1 MRPLPPTAS
10 QEKSHIPSWS
20 AKQYLAPLMRPQKF
34 PYIPI
39 SLEGTLKFPA
49 PLHLRPF
56 SSHDRDR
63 RVDSTAL
70 SRRDS
75 RPSRHTSG
83 WGRSHEEI
91 REVAS
96 RAILHAERPR
106 FHGPLLIKTRLLDT
120 SSKASLWMKAQHVG
134 ALTPRASSGK
144 TRRFLTQLHK
154 WSVTSWTTREASGV
168 PFLHTRRCLTLL
180 SQL

>member
-91 REVAS
+91 RDE
-96 RAILHAERPR
+96 PR
-106 FHGPLLIKTRLLDT
+106 GWGHMPNAPDSPVRSWEGPEARTPLRRQPCGWRHNTKGLARLLC
-120 SSKASLWMKAQHVG
+120 
-134 ALTPRASSGK
+134 PRDSPRDIPNPGMES
-144 TRRFLTQLHK
+144 R
-154 WSVTSWTTREASGV
+154 S
-168 PFLHTRRCLTLL
+168 PTLL
-180 SQL
+180 ANSLPSEPLVADN